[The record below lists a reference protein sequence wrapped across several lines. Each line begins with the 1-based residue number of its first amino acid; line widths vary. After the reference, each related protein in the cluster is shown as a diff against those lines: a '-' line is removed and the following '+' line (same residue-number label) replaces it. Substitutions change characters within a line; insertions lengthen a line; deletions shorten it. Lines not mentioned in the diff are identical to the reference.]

1 MIEGWQAI
9 LLAILQGLTEFL
21 PISSSAHLVV
31 PSLVLGW
38 TDQGLAFDV
47 AVHVGTLS
55 AVLFYYRAD
64 LGRMA
69 VSWLSSI
76 TGGAA
81 TADSRLVWYLAFATV
96 PAVAV
101 GLFAGDY
108 IESDLR
114 NLPVIATTTLVFG
127 ILLGLADRHACRHV
141 ERPAGQD
148 AAGGGGGR
156 SPTLS
161 MALLIGLAQALAPV
175 PGVSRS
181 GITITAALLLN
192 MDRQSA
198 ARFSFLLS
206 IPVIAGAGTLKSWD
220 LFNSGVGVDWLLLG
234 MGALV
239 SGVTAY
245 SCIAIFLR
253 LLDRM
258 GLMPFVYYRIVLAVV
273 LYALWLA

>member
-1 MIEGWQAI
+1 MIETYQAI

-21 PISSSAHLVV
+21 PISSSAHLVI

-38 TDQGLAFDV
+38 PDQGLAFDV

-64 LGRMA
+64 LARMA
-69 VSWLSSI
+69 RSWFGSLA
-76 TGGAA
+76 GAPA
-81 TADSRLVWYLAFATV
+81 DDDSRLVWYLALATL

-101 GLFAGDY
+101 GFFAGDY

-127 ILLGLADRHACRHV
+127 ILLGMADRRVAKPGSEQV
-141 ERPAGQD
+141 
-148 AAGGGGGR
+148 
-156 SPTLS
+156 TLS
-161 MALLIGLAQALAPV
+161 LALLIGLAQAIAPI

-181 GITITAALLLN
+181 GVTITAALLLG
-192 MDRQSA
+192 MSRHAA

-206 IPVIAGAGTLKSWD
+206 IPVIAGAGVLKGWELAS
-220 LFNSGVGVDWLLLG
+220 SGAGVDWLLLA
-234 MGALV
+234 MGAVV

-245 SCIAIFLR
+245 LCIALFLR
-253 LLDRM
+253 LLDRI
-258 GLMPFVYYRIVLAVV
+258 GLMPFVYYRVVLAIL
-273 LYALWLA
+273 LYGLWLA